1 MTTLLFAGGGT
12 GGHVFPM
19 LAVADA
25 VRKLVPSAR
34 LVFVGTDKGMET
46 RLVP

>member
-19 LAVADA
+19 MAVADA
-25 VRKLVPSAR
+25 VRELAARARGWCSSVPSTAW
-34 LVFVGTDKGMET
+34 K
-46 RLVP
+46 